1 MKNFNPSE
9 IARIYCRGHG
19 NLPVG
24 STQIGSPEW
33 ADDTVRELKEI
44 FDEADDRFSL
54 SSAESR
60 LALMGFDQNTIN
72 AFTSAVEKIVETYK
86 TTIADDMNHWPEF
99 TFDRSYFLGFHING
113 KPLEDEVTLLDIE
126 NHIRRELTL
135 QRLNLHKMEAPTAY
149 NAPQPMPTNG
159 A

>member
-9 IARIYCRGHG
+9 IAGIYCRGHG
-19 NLPVG
+19 NLPG
-24 STQIGSPEW
+24 SSTQIGSPEW
-33 ADDTVRELKEI
+33 ADDTVSELKQI
-44 FDEADDRFSL
+44 FGEAGDRFSL

-60 LALMGFDQNTIN
+60 LAHMGFDQGTIN
-72 AFTSAVEKIVETYK
+72 GFTSIVEKIVQTYK

-135 QRLNLHKMEAPTAY
+135 QRFTLHKMDPPTGY
-149 NAPQPMPTNG
+149 GGP
-159 A
+159 